1 MCTSANT
8 NCTPSVNPVT
18 SGSGPLTAVRSS
30 SLTVTD
36 AIDRHMAAYAGSDPA
51 LAFRMQAFGAALGA
65 QVLAEITDDVFAVL
79 QRLEAQPGR

>member
-36 AIDRHMAAYAGSDPA
+36 AIDRYMAVYAGSDPA
-51 LAFRMQAFGAALGA
+51 LAFRMQAYRTALGA
-65 QVLAEITDDVFAVL
+65 HVFAEITDDVFAVL
-79 QRLEAQPGR
+79 PRLEAQPGR